1 MKTKPKPQPYGGNKK
16 LLKETKAWTPEQGVQ
31 GGKKPPPKAP
41 PKVYGGKQAAPAPAK
56 PAPPKSAPQPY
67 GGNKKLLDQTKAW
80 TPPARPPIISNL
92 VRPGPPPAPIDWAS
106 RTNVAAQGPKRPGG
120 TGPGWVEGWGTKKRL
135 MNENEPNDTRYAV
148 RSNEGPQFGLT
159 EKYSMATGEGGRGY
173 LSKLNTKPL
182 DAAPPAEPA
191 APSGYL
197 STLNTGV
204 PEGTLPRPANPQ
216 FTLPK
221 SIQQSPYAPVP
232 KSGAVVSNI
241 ISNLGKMQDHTTRE
255 ALDTIAFDTS
265 EDIRVAEKNP
275 LSPGEVAFIASATGI
290 GAYALSK
297 LLGAAGAMTGPAA
310 PVLGPAGYL
319 AGGYFGGQLGNN
331 LATWAVGQDWNDLD
345 MEPSWS
351 YWPNQVEAAER
362 EAQKTGVPVD
372 PNVYRTGGIGSDF
385 VPGAIHG
392 FQNWLYG
399 TPLAETRGDY
409 RGSGATP
416 IVGAA
421 VPGAGAGAVPPV
433 KRLPYTPVEFPSGS
447 PGSQVPESYTDT
459 FNSYFMGRPGPM
471 AAAPKPPAAAA
482 PAATPFLPPAAA
494 AAAAAAAPAAPA
506 PEPGGGGDSGDGMS
520 EFEQLAQL
528 MEIGKYARQPDNTRE
543 NELYAMLQE
552 SQNQMQALQ
561 QQYIE
566 ALIKQL
572 NTQPQMGI
580 PAPVSPGAP
589 AAAAGNMYSLMG
601 IPRVAATGSNLQ
613 FSNAGLGYLNSIDPS
628 LLQALMQYL
637 KAMNYTGQGQMGSF
651 GEMNYAR
658 QGGLGSLLQ
667 SDASFENPLAY
678 AGLTPQMREPAEAGL
693 RSLFAQMGLMG

>member
-1 MKTKPKPQPYGGNKK
+1 MPHNDDNFWMKTKPKPQPYGGNKK
-16 LLKETKAWTPEQGVQ
+16 LLAQTKAWTPEQGVQ
-31 GGKKPPPKAP
+31 GGKKPAPP
-41 PKVYGGKQAAPAPAK
+41 PKVSGGKLAAGPPPK
-56 PAPPKSAPQPY
+56 PAPPKPAPQPY

-80 TPPARPPIISNL
+80 TPPSPPPRYGPFGSLRPPVPIL
-92 VRPGPPPAPIDWAS
+92 PPPIDWAS
-106 RTNVAAQGPKRPGG
+106 RTNEEAQKPRRPGG
-120 TGPGWVEGWGTKKRL
+120 HEMSKGWGVKFRL
-135 MNENEPNDTRYAV
+135 MNENEPDDTKYAIP
-148 RSNEGPQFGLT
+148 SNHGPQFGIT
-159 EKYSMATGEGGRGY
+159 EEGKRGY
-173 LSKLNTKPL
+173 LSILDTKPGV
-182 DAAPPAEPA
+182 APAT
-191 APSGYL
+191 PSGYL

-204 PEGTLPRPANPQ
+204 PEGTLPRPANSQ
-216 FTLPK
+216 VTLPK

-232 KSGAVVSNI
+232 KVVSNI
-241 ISNLGKMQDHTTRE
+241 ISNIGAMQDHTTRE
-255 ALDTIAFDTS
+255 ALDTIAFDKA

-275 LSPGEVAFIASATGI
+275 LSPGEVAFIASVTGM
-290 GAYALSK
+290 GAYGLAK
-297 LLGAAGAMTGPAA
+297 LLGFAGAATGPAA
-310 PVLGPAGYL
+310 PVLAPAGYL
-319 AGGYFGGQLGNN
+319 AGGYYGGKLGNN
-331 LATWAVGQDWNDLD
+331 LATWAVGQDWSDLD

-372 PNVYRTGGIGSDF
+372 PDVYRTGGIGSDF

-409 RGSGATP
+409 RGSGTTPIGAATP
-416 IVGAA
+416 AA
-421 VPGAGAGAVPPV
+421 APAPTTPPAM
-433 KRLPYTPVEFPSGS
+433 TPADLIAWANSTR
-447 PGSQVPESYTDT
+447 SQVNTKTGFSGKLEDPATAPNPAYV
-459 FNSYFMGRPGPM
+459 
-471 AAAPKPPAAAA
+471 PKPPAAATTPA
-482 PAATPFLPPAAA
+482 PIVPFLPPAP
-494 AAAAAAAPAAPA
+494 AAPAAPA

-528 MEIGKYARQPDNTRE
+528 MEIGKYARQPVPEDRTRE
-543 NELYAMLQE
+543 NELYNMLQE

-561 QQYIE
+561 QTYIE

-580 PAPVSPGAP
+580 PAPVGPGAP

-601 IPRVAATGSNLQ
+601 IPKVATTGSNLQ

>member
-1 MKTKPKPQPYGGNKK
+1 MPIQTKYQKDLEDGKIKPKPVVSPPKK
-16 LLKETKAWTPEQGVQ
+16 VIVPARTVLKNSTPKAAPPKAAPKVNMVRPPLPAAAPKSDERRYN
-31 GGKKPPPKAP
+31 PPPK
-41 PKVYGGKQAAPAPAK
+41 GKSTFKYTLPE
-56 PAPPKSAPQPY
+56 S
-67 GGNKKLLDQTKAW
+67 
-80 TPPARPPIISNL
+80 PPIISNL
-92 VRPGPPPAPIDWAS
+92 VRPGLPPAPIDWAS
-106 RTNVAAQGPKRPGG
+106 RTNEESQKQRYPGG
-120 TGPGWVEGWGTKKRL
+120 KTVAPGFGTKFRL
-135 MNENEPNDTRYAV
+135 MNENEPDDTRLAV
-148 RSNEGPQFGLT
+148 RLNRGPQFGIT
-159 EKYSMATGEGGRGY
+159 EEGKRGY
-173 LSKLNTKPL
+173 LSVLNTKPL
-182 DAAPPAEPA
+182 DAAPAT
-191 APSGYL
+191 PSGYL

-204 PEGTLPRPANPQ
+204 PEGTLPRPANSQ
-216 FTLPK
+216 VTLPK

-232 KSGAVVSNI
+232 KVVSNI
-241 ISNLGKMQDHTTRE
+241 ISNIGAMRDHTTRE
-255 ALDTIAFDTS
+255 ALDTIAFEKS

-290 GAYALSK
+290 GAYGLAK
-297 LLGAAGAMTGPAA
+297 LLGLAGAATGPAA

-319 AGGYFGGQLGNN
+319 AGGYYGGKLGNN
-331 LATWAVGQDWNDLD
+331 LATWAVGQDWSDLD

-372 PNVYRTGGIGSDF
+372 PDVYRTGGIGSDF
-385 VPGAIHG
+385 FPGAIHG

-409 RGSGATP
+409 RGSGTTP
-416 IVGAA
+416 IGAA
-421 VPGAGAGAVPPV
+421 VP
-433 KRLPYTPVEFPSGS
+433 
-447 PGSQVPESYTDT
+447 
-459 FNSYFMGRPGPM
+459 
-471 AAAPKPPAAAA
+471 AAA
-482 PAATPFLPPAAA
+482 PAAPAAPAPANLIAWDNYTRSQTKYQKDLEDGKIKPKPAYVPPPSAATTPAPLVPFLPPAAP
-494 AAAAAAAPAAPA
+494 AAPAAPA

-520 EFEQLAQL
+520 EFEKLAQL
-528 MEIGKYARQPDNTRE
+528 MEIGKYARQPVPEDRTRE
-543 NELYAMLQE
+543 NELYNMLQE

-561 QQYIE
+561 QTYIE

-580 PAPVSPGAP
+580 PAPVGPGAP
-589 AAAAGNMYSLMG
+589 AAAAGNMYSLGG

>member
-1 MKTKPKPQPYGGNKK
+1 MPIQTKYQKDLEDGKIKPKPVVSPPKK
-16 LLKETKAWTPEQGVQ
+16 VIVPARTVLKNSTPKAAPPKAAPKVNMVRPPLPAAAPKSDERRYN
-31 GGKKPPPKAP
+31 PPPK
-41 PKVYGGKQAAPAPAK
+41 GKSTFKYTLPE
-56 PAPPKSAPQPY
+56 S
-67 GGNKKLLDQTKAW
+67 
-80 TPPARPPIISNL
+80 PPIISNL
-92 VRPGPPPAPIDWAS
+92 VRPGLPPAPIDWAS
-106 RTNVAAQGPKRPGG
+106 RTNEESQKQRYPGG
-120 TGPGWVEGWGTKKRL
+120 KTVAPGFGTKFRL
-135 MNENEPNDTRYAV
+135 MNENEPDDTRLAV
-148 RSNEGPQFGLT
+148 RLNRGPQFGIT
-159 EKYSMATGEGGRGY
+159 EEGKRGY
-173 LSKLNTKPL
+173 LSVLNTKPL
-182 DAAPPAEPA
+182 DAAPAT
-191 APSGYL
+191 PSGYL

-204 PEGTLPRPANPQ
+204 PEGTLPRPANSQ
-216 FTLPK
+216 VTLPK

-232 KSGAVVSNI
+232 KVVSNI
-241 ISNLGKMQDHTTRE
+241 ISNIGAMRDHTTRE
-255 ALDTIAFDTS
+255 ALDTIAFEKS

-290 GAYALSK
+290 GAYGLAK
-297 LLGAAGAMTGPAA
+297 LLGLAGAATGPAA

-319 AGGYFGGQLGNN
+319 AGGYYGGKLGNN
-331 LATWAVGQDWNDLD
+331 LATWAVGQDWSDLD

-372 PNVYRTGGIGSDF
+372 PDVYRTGGIGSDF
-385 VPGAIHG
+385 FPGAIHG

-409 RGSGATP
+409 RGSGTTP
-416 IVGAA
+416 IGAA
-421 VPGAGAGAVPPV
+421 VP
-433 KRLPYTPVEFPSGS
+433 
-447 PGSQVPESYTDT
+447 
-459 FNSYFMGRPGPM
+459 
-471 AAAPKPPAAAA
+471 AAA
-482 PAATPFLPPAAA
+482 PAAPAAPAPANLIAWDNYTRSQTKYQKDLEDGKIKPKPAYVPPPSAATTPAPLVPFLPPAAP
-494 AAAAAAAPAAPA
+494 AAPAAPA

-520 EFEQLAQL
+520 EFEKLAQL
-528 MEIGKYARQPDNTRE
+528 MEIGKYARQPVPEDRTRE
-543 NELYAMLQE
+543 NELYNMLQE

-561 QQYIE
+561 QTYIE

-580 PAPVSPGAP
+580 PAPVGTGAP
-589 AAAAGNMYSLMG
+589 AAAAGNMYSLGG

>member
-1 MKTKPKPQPYGGNKK
+1 MPIQTKYQKDLEVGKIKPKPVVAPPKK
-16 LLKETKAWTPEQGVQ
+16 VIVPARTVLKNSTPKAAPPKAAPKVNMVRPPLPAAAPKSDERRYN
-31 GGKKPPPKAP
+31 PPPK
-41 PKVYGGKQAAPAPAK
+41 GKSTFKYTLPE
-56 PAPPKSAPQPY
+56 S
-67 GGNKKLLDQTKAW
+67 
-80 TPPARPPIISNL
+80 PPIISNL
-92 VRPGPPPAPIDWAS
+92 VRPGLPPAPIDWAS
-106 RTNVAAQGPKRPGG
+106 RTNEESQKQRYPGG
-120 TGPGWVEGWGTKKRL
+120 KTVAPGFGTKFRL
-135 MNENEPNDTRYAV
+135 MNENEPDDTRLAV
-148 RSNEGPQFGLT
+148 RLNRGPQFGIT
-159 EKYSMATGEGGRGY
+159 EEGKKGY
-173 LSKLNTKPL
+173 LSVLNTKPL
-182 DAAPPAEPA
+182 DAAPAT
-191 APSGYL
+191 PSGYL

-204 PEGTLPRPANPQ
+204 PEGTLPRPANSQ
-216 FTLPK
+216 VTLPK

-232 KSGAVVSNI
+232 KVVSNI
-241 ISNLGKMQDHTTRE
+241 ISNIGAMRDHTTRE
-255 ALDTIAFDTS
+255 ALDTIAFEKS

-290 GAYALSK
+290 GAYGLAK
-297 LLGAAGAMTGPAA
+297 LLGLAGAATGPAA
-310 PVLGPAGYL
+310 PVLGPAGYV
-319 AGGYFGGQLGNN
+319 AGGYYGGKLGNN
-331 LATWAVGQDWNDLD
+331 LATWAVGQDWSDLD

-372 PNVYRTGGIGSDF
+372 PDVYRTGGIGSDF
-385 VPGAIHG
+385 LPGAIHG

-409 RGSGATP
+409 RGSGTTP
-416 IVGAA
+416 IGAA
-421 VPGAGAGAVPPV
+421 VPA
-433 KRLPYTPVEFPSGS
+433 
-447 PGSQVPESYTDT
+447 
-459 FNSYFMGRPGPM
+459 
-471 AAAPKPPAAAA
+471 AAAA
-482 PAATPFLPPAAA
+482 PAPTTSTAMTPADLIAWANATRSQVNTRTGFSGKLEDPATAPNPAYVPKPP
-494 AAAAAAAPAAPA
+494 AAAAAPAAPA

-520 EFEQLAQL
+520 EFEKLAQL
-528 MEIGKYARQPDNTRE
+528 MEIGKYARQPVPEDRTRE
-543 NELYAMLQE
+543 NELYNMLQE

-561 QQYIE
+561 QTYIE

-580 PAPVSPGAP
+580 PAPVGTGAP
-589 AAAAGNMYSLMG
+589 AAAAGNMYSLGG
-601 IPRVAATGSNLQ
+601 IPRVAPTGSNLQ

>member
-1 MKTKPKPQPYGGNKK
+1 MPIQTKYQKDLEDGKIKPKPVVSPPKK
-16 LLKETKAWTPEQGVQ
+16 VIVPARTVLKNSTPKAAPPKAAPKVNMVRPPLPAAAPKSDERRYN
-31 GGKKPPPKAP
+31 PPPK
-41 PKVYGGKQAAPAPAK
+41 GKSTFKYTLPE
-56 PAPPKSAPQPY
+56 S
-67 GGNKKLLDQTKAW
+67 
-80 TPPARPPIISNL
+80 PPIISNL
-92 VRPGPPPAPIDWAS
+92 VRPGLPPAPIDWAS
-106 RTNVAAQGPKRPGG
+106 RTNEESQKQRYPGG
-120 TGPGWVEGWGTKKRL
+120 KTVAPGFGTKFRL
-135 MNENEPNDTRYAV
+135 MNENEPDDTRLAV
-148 RSNEGPQFGLT
+148 RLNRGPQFGIT
-159 EKYSMATGEGGRGY
+159 EEGKRGY
-173 LSKLNTKPL
+173 LSVLNTKPL
-182 DAAPPAEPA
+182 DAAPAT
-191 APSGYL
+191 PSGYL

-204 PEGTLPRPANPQ
+204 PEGTLPRPANSQ
-216 FTLPK
+216 VTLPK

-232 KSGAVVSNI
+232 KVVSNI
-241 ISNLGKMQDHTTRE
+241 ISNIGAMRDHTTRE
-255 ALDTIAFDTS
+255 ALDTIAFEKS

-290 GAYALSK
+290 GAYGLAK
-297 LLGAAGAMTGPAA
+297 LLGLAGAATGPAA

-319 AGGYFGGQLGNN
+319 AGGYYGGKLGNN
-331 LATWAVGQDWNDLD
+331 LATWAVGQDWSDLD

-372 PNVYRTGGIGSDF
+372 PDVYRTGGIGSDF
-385 VPGAIHG
+385 FPGAIHG

-409 RGSGATP
+409 RGSGTTP
-416 IVGAA
+416 IGAA
-421 VPGAGAGAVPPV
+421 VP
-433 KRLPYTPVEFPSGS
+433 
-447 PGSQVPESYTDT
+447 
-459 FNSYFMGRPGPM
+459 
-471 AAAPKPPAAAA
+471 AAA
-482 PAATPFLPPAAA
+482 PAAPAAPAPANLIAWDNYTRSQTKYQKDLEDGKIKPKPAYVPPPSAATTPAPLVPFLPPAAP
-494 AAAAAAAPAAPA
+494 AAPAAPA

-520 EFEQLAQL
+520 EFEKLAQL
-528 MEIGKYARQPDNTRE
+528 MEIGKYARQPVPEDRTRE
-543 NELYAMLQE
+543 NELYNMLQE

-561 QQYIE
+561 QTYIE

-580 PAPVSPGAP
+580 PAPVGTGAP
-589 AAAAGNMYSLMG
+589 AAAAGNMYSLGG
-601 IPRVAATGSNLQ
+601 IPRVAPTGSNLQ